1 MIKFV
6 DESGSINYCFCT
18 VLVSCAVLYSFM
30 VKLYAYTFL
39 VNKKVCSHNVHH
51 LVLWPGF
58 RTYEFQCLMIVTWM
72 PTEFM
77 IQHLFKCIFKLGPRA
92 VNMLRAPRC
101 LNPALPIC
109 QQLARNQGRRGGF
122 RLSWKI
128 FRPTRKNVLD
138 TVWNIWAS
146 LRRLSPP
153 WCPKLVMDLVSRH
166 GIFFLMCSSRF
177 SCSTLGFLSAASLL
191 YCRCIWPEFMIS
203 VIAATTHTVFSQHSR
218 TTTFT
223 SLRS

>member
-109 QQLARNQGRRGGF
+109 QQLARNQGRRGDFAFPEKFFAPRGKMCWTQF
-122 RLSWKI
+122 ETFGPLSED
-128 FRPTRKNVLD
+128 FRPPGVPSWLWTWSAD
-138 TVWNIWAS
+138 MAS
-146 LRRLSPP
+146 
-153 WCPKLVMDLVSRH
+153 
-166 GIFFLMCSSRF
+166 F
-177 SCSTLGFLSAASLL
+177 S
-191 YCRCIWPEFMIS
+191 
-203 VIAATTHTVFSQHSR
+203 
-218 TTTFT
+218 
-223 SLRS
+223 